1 MMEMERKMPI
11 NIPRAAQWARDVAS
25 QVLVSDAKV
34 RELNGASGL
43 ATDMHGEPAQGL
55 RPGYGRGGAP
65 AAAQAGGALG
75 ALARNW
81 WYTNEAKDDAIARR
95 PSGKDNYPHHDKVY
109 HCQGNCEAA
118 KAGPVG
124 SMVAAGASD
133 YFKEAY
139 DMLTG
144 GSIDEADR
152 KANQLGRQIGEAGGQ
167 CYEGCQHLDRE
178 WVVVPMKRR
187 H

>member
-1 MMEMERKMPI
+1 MMEMEKAMPI
-11 NIPRAAQWARDVAS
+11 SIPRAAQWARNVAN

-43 ATDMHGEPAQGL
+43 ATDGYGEPAQGL
-55 RPGYGRGGAP
+55 RAGYDRGGAP
-65 AAAQAGGALG
+65 AAAQAGTALG

-95 PSGKDNYPHHDKVY
+95 PSGNGDYPHHDKVY

-139 DMLTG
+139 DMLAG

-152 KANQLGRQIGEAGGQ
+152 EANQLGRKVGEAGGQ